1 MPAYDPHA
9 IEAKWQEYWEQ
20 NKTFRA
26 SESSSKPKLY
36 VLDMFP
42 YPSGEGLHVGH
53 PEGYSATDMY
63 CRFKRMKGFNV
74 LHPMGYDAFGLPAEQ
89 YAIETGTH
97 PLVTTEKNISNI
109 RRQIKRLGFSY
120 DWDRE
125 FASTDPE
132 YVHWTQWIFLL
143 LFDTWFDP
151 DCVWQDPDGKM
162 RTGKGRPISELP
174 IPETVRAEGEA
185 SVSRYRDSFRLAYQ
199 AESPV
204 NWCAALGTVLA
215 DEEVINGRS
224 ERGDH
229 PVQRIP
235 LRQWKLRITAYAD
248 RLVEDLESLQWP
260 DPIKEMQKNWVGRSQ
275 GAEVDFYIG
284 TSGSNYEEWLTA
296 RNNTGFPEETDPEAI
311 RIYTTRPD
319 TLFGATYMVL
329 APEHPLVGKLTT
341 NEQLDEVE
349 KYIKYASNLSEED
362 RVAGRGEKTGVF
374 TGGFAVNP
382 VNGEMIPVWI
392 ADYVLIS
399 YGTGAI
405 MSVPGHDQRDLEFA
419 KTFQLP
425 IRAVV
430 MPTQQWFQQMQ
441 EYLDRL
447 PQALNIEVPNKKRP
461 PQDPL
466 GPDNFAD
473 YVDVLPVAFTEDG
486 EGMQSEN
493 REVSLNSLPTPQA
506 KEKIVAWLAQSGIG
520 RPAVKYKLR
529 DWLFSRQRYW
539 GEPIPILHA
548 LDTDGKPNGL
558 IRAVREDELPV
569 LLPEMEDFKP
579 TGRPGGPLE
588 KATEWI
594 HVQVDGLPF
603 GRETNTM
610 PQWAGSCWYYLR
622 FCDPRNRKKAWDPEK
637 EKYWMPVDLY
647 VGGAEHAVLHLLYS
661 RFWHKALFDRGHVST
676 MEPFHKLVN
685 QGMILSTTYRNS
697 KARIV
702 PYSEIDF
709 KEGKALYS
717 ETGEELTGETEK
729 MSKSRG
735 NVIPVD
741 VPVQQYGADTTRLY
755 EMFIGPLESTK
766 PWSMQGV
773 EGISRFLNRTWRMIV
788 DESANTL
795 TLNFSVTKNDAPADV
810 EQLRVLHRTID
821 AVSRDMESLSFNTA
835 ISRLMEFVNYFTAQE
850 KRPLSCME
858 SFVLMLSPMAPH
870 IAEEL
875 WQVLGNSESIAYAPW
890 PALNPRYI
898 EESSIEMPV
907 QINGKVRGRITVS
920 SDADKEEMEQAALS
934 DPKVKKHLEG
944 HSVRKTIV
952 IPKKMINIVAKPN

>member
-1 MPAYDPHA
+1 MPAYDPRS

-20 NKTFRA
+20 NKSFRTPNI
-26 SESSSKPKLY
+26 SDKPKLY

-63 CRFKRMKGFNV
+63 CRYKRMQGFNV

-97 PLVTTEKNISNI
+97 PRITTERNITNI

-151 DCVWQDPDGKM
+151 DFCWIDTAGKS
-162 RTGKGRPISELP
+162 RHGKGRPISELP
-174 IPETVRAEGEA
+174 IPEAIQTKGEKAVRL
-185 SVSRYRDSFRLAYQ
+185 YQDSFRLAYQ

-204 NWCAALGTVLA
+204 NWCAVLGTVLA

-229 PVQRIP
+229 PVQRVL
-235 LRQWKLRITAYAD
+235 LRQWMLRITVYAD

-260 DPIKEMQKNWVGRSQ
+260 DAIKEMQKNWVGRSE
-275 GAEVDFYIG
+275 GAEVDFFIG
-284 TSGSNYEEWLTA
+284 DPKAISSWKAAQSQSKFT
-296 RNNTGFPEETDPEAI
+296 ETPGPDSI

-329 APEHPLVGKLTT
+329 APEHPLVDRLVTEEYRKQIEEYRQRVAET
-341 NEQLDEVE
+341 
-349 KYIKYASNLSEED
+349 SEED
-362 RVAGRGEKTGVF
+362 RIAGRGEKSGVF
-374 TGGFAVNP
+374 TGGYATNP
-382 VNGEMIPVWI
+382 VNGDQIPVWI

-405 MSVPGHDQRDLEFA
+405 MAVPGHDQRDLEFA
-419 KTFQLP
+419 QKFQIP

-430 MPTQQWFQQMQ
+430 TPSNDWLRQIAGKTDATRTNPFTLE
-441 EYLDRL
+441 EYTKIIGDLS
-447 PQALNIEVPNKKRP
+447 E
-461 PQDPL
+461 
-466 GPDNFAD
+466 
-473 YVDVLPVAFTEDG
+473 AFTD
-486 EGMQSEN
+486 EGIGIQSANE
-493 REVSLNSLPTPQA
+493 EISLNGLATPQA
-506 KEKIVAWLAQSGIG
+506 KKKITEWLAHAGIG
-520 RPAVKYKLR
+520 RAAIKYKLR

-539 GEPIPILHA
+539 GEPIPILHE
-548 LDTDGKPNGL
+548 LDADGKPTGL
-558 IRAVREDELPV
+558 TKAITAEELPV

-588 KATEWI
+588 KAEEWI
-594 HVQVDGLPF
+594 KVSKDGRNYR
-603 GRETNTM
+603 RETNTM

-622 FCDPRNRKKAWDPEK
+622 FCDPQNNQRFCNAEK

-676 MEPFHKLVN
+676 MEPFQRLVN
-685 QGMILSTTYRNS
+685 QGMILSVTYRTS
-697 KARIV
+697 EGKII
-702 PYSEIDF
+702 PYSKIRFE
-709 KEGKALYS
+709 EGKALHA
-717 ETGEELTGETEK
+717 ETEEELIGETEK

-741 VPVQQYGADTTRLY
+741 VPIQRYGSDTTRLY
-755 EMFIGPLESTK
+755 EMFMGPLETTK

-773 EGISRFLNRTWRMIV
+773 EGISRFLNRSWRMIMDDSLDSMQLNPKV
-788 DESANTL
+788 ASA
-795 TLNFSVTKNDAPADV
+795 DAQPNE
-810 EQLRVLHRTID
+810 EQLRILHKTIQS
-821 AVSRDMESLSFNTA
+821 ATQGMESLSFNTA

-850 KRPLSCME
+850 TRPLSCME

-870 IAEEL
+870 ICEEL
-875 WQVLGNSESIAYAPW
+875 WQALGHKDSLIYEPWPVFDPKYVEESI
-890 PALNPRYI
+890 L
-898 EESSIEMPV
+898 EMPV
-907 QINGKVRGRITVS
+907 QINGKVRGRITV
-920 SDADKEEMEQAALS
+920 AVNATNQEMEKAALADS
-934 DPKVKKHLEG
+934 KVQKHLEG
-944 HSVRKTIV
+944 MTIRKVVIV
-952 IPKKMINIVAKPN
+952 PKKLISIVAN